1 MKHKTIAL
9 LLVVV
14 LAGFVA
20 GNLSAEKAAKPKPKI
35 HRENTEWV
43 QIWCESSNDTKR
55 PRVLLVGDSICVGYF
70 PQTSKLLRGVANC
83 SKLATS
89 ASCGDPMLLDQIA
102 SLVKNNTY
110 DVIHFNN
117 GLHGMGY
124 SEAEYKA
131 GLVEL
136 VAMLKKLQPQAK
148 LIWRSST
155 PVHKKREIK
164 GCSNARIIARNTI
177 ALEVIAGQGIAVDD
191 FHARVCKQ
199 MNLIGGDGIHYG
211 GKGKALQAGWAANAV
226 KKALGTKTQKES

>member
-20 GNLSAEKAAKPKPKI
+20 GNLSAEKAKPKSKI

-43 QIWCESSNDTKR
+43 QIWCERSNDTKL
-55 PRVLLVGDSICVGYF
+55 PRALFIGDSICVGYF
-70 PQTSKLLRGVANC
+70 PQTSKLLKGIANC
-83 SKLATS
+83 SKFATS

-117 GLHGMGY
+117 GLHGWAY

-131 GLVEL
+131 GLTEL
-136 VAMLKKLQPQAK
+136 VALLKKLQPQAK

-155 PVHKKREIK
+155 PKANKSAK
-164 GCSNARIIARNTI
+164 NKTDNARIVVRNAI

-191 FHARVCKQ
+191 FHSRIIEL
-199 MNLIGGDGIHYG
+199 MDLIGGDGVHYG
-211 GKGKALQAGWAANAV
+211 AKGKNLQAKWAAEAV
-226 KKALGTKTQKES
+226 KKALSVKSKKAS